1 VLRFRPRSRGKCP
14 RERGDEGGAAAHP
27 FEPMNIGFILF
38 PNVTQLDFTGP
49 LQVLHRMPGATT
61 HILAKTMEP
70 VASDCGLGLMPTG
83 TFANAPKLDIV
94 CVPGGFGVSQAISDK
109 ETVDFVRECGAKH
122 VTSVCTGAF
131 VLGAAGLLKGKRATT
146 HWAYH
151 HLLPLVGAIP
161 EKARVVR
168 DGDTFTGGGV
178 TAGIDFAL
186 TLVEAI
192 AGADWA
198 RRIQLAIEY
207 DPGPPTAF
215 DVARASAIGA
225 VGPFYQKRSEE
236 FSAELKTAIGV

>member
-1 VLRFRPRSRGKCP
+1 
-14 RERGDEGGAAAHP
+14 
-27 FEPMNIGFILF
+27 MNIGFVLF

-49 LQVLHRMPGATT
+49 LQVLHRMPSAST
-61 HILAKTMEP
+61 HILAKTMQAVP
-70 VASDCGLGLMPTG
+70 SDCGLGLVPTS
-83 TFANAPKLDIV
+83 TFASAPKLDIV
-94 CVPGGFGVSQAISDK
+94 CVPGGFGVSQAIADA
-109 ETVDFVRECGAKH
+109 ELVGFVRECGARY

-151 HLLPLVGAIP
+151 HLLPLVGAVP

-186 TLVEAI
+186 ALVEAI
-192 AGADWA
+192 AGADAA

-207 DPGPPTAF
+207 DPGPPTTF
-215 DVARASAIGA
+215 DDARASAVGA
-225 VGPFYQKRSEE
+225 VGPFYEKRAQE
-236 FSAELKTAIGV
+236 FSAEVKTAMGC